1 MLCWSLLVAGDQVAR
16 QLSGLLL
23 RELVRGASDTFAAH
37 ASAALPSAFVACH
50 DEDADVAAI
59 WKDVW
64 EEGTGS
70 PAAAARLYLAEISAI
85 ICSGL
90 CTFLLSNILQTQPS
104 PKQLQHSQS
113 YARLGNE
120 AAAASPL
127 PALLVSHPIS
137 VTSS

>member
-90 CTFLLSNILQTQPS
+90 CTCHKQHPPNTAI
-104 PKQLQHSQS
+104 PKTI
-113 YARLGNE
+113 
-120 AAAASPL
+120 AAF
-127 PALLVSHPIS
+127 S
-137 VTSS
+137 VLCSVRE